1 MSFWP
6 EPYQGAISLTFD
18 DGYPSQLNFAIP
30 EMNQR
35 GLRGTFYLT
44 PQGSERRFPP
54 RSWRRRLKPW
64 LPVSRAGHEI
74 GNHSL
79 SHPCSLNI
87 EGDWIMNLLDMT
99 LEDLRVDITT
109 AQDRLDV
116 FFPWQKQNSFA
127 YPCYESSVGRGLNK
141 VSYEP
146 VVASL
151 FIAGRKGGEL
161 RGELANDPFFLDLH
175 SLSSWPVERRDGTT
189 MIGLVEQALSLGR
202 WGIFTFH
209 GIHEGHL
216 PVGGSDLVELFDH
229 LVRRRDQVWVA
240 PVTEVAAYIA
250 NQENL

>member
-6 EPYQGAISLTFD
+6 ENYQGAISLTFD

-30 EMNQR
+30 EMNRR

-44 PQGSERRFPP
+44 PQGSEYRFSPQF
-54 RSWRRRLKPW
+54 WRKRLKPW
-64 LPVSRAGHEI
+64 LPVFEAGHEI

-87 EGDWIMNLLDMT
+87 KGEWIKNLLDMT
-99 LEDLRVDITT
+99 LDDLRADISV
-109 AQDRLDV
+109 AQGRLKAV
-116 FFPWQKQNSFA
+116 FPQQNQNSFA
-127 YPCYESSVGRGLNK
+127 YPCYETNVGRGLNK
-141 VSYEP
+141 VSYVP

-151 FIAGRKGGEL
+151 FVAARKGGEM
-161 RGELANDPFFLDLH
+161 RGELANDPGYCDLH
-175 SLSSWPVERRDGTT
+175 CLSSWPVERRDGTT

-216 PVGGSDLVELFDH
+216 PVGDTDLIELLDH
-229 LVRRRDQVWVA
+229 LVRRRDRVWVA
-240 PVTEVAAYIA
+240 PVAEIAANITVQ
-250 NQENL
+250 NTT